1 MGGEGQLHHHL
12 THPHTGRSFGCAR
25 PGTERPIMS
34 EASAN
39 AFHPQLRRYVDA
51 LGGPRNF
58 GKRHGLAHRTAE
70 RLYSGEKLCPPGL
83 QAEIAASMGEGQ

>member
-12 THPHTGRSFGCAR
+12 THPTTGRSFACAR
-25 PGTERPIMS
+25 PGMERPQMS
-34 EASAN
+34 D
-39 AFHPQLRRYVDA
+39 FHPTLRTYVES

-70 RLYSGEKLCPPGL
+70 RLYSGEKPCPPGL
-83 QAEIAASMGEGQ
+83 QAEITAQLGNSQ